1 MALGAFAVLT
11 ILLIV
16 AAIPLSIII
25 FSRNYWTKKQS
36 VGDGG
41 GGLGALEGKSNIY
54 MVSGCIC
61 DNFHLMYVGRLTRRK
76 QAMVRC
82 APKQIGLICICSLE
96 TVRKF

>member
-36 VGDGG
+36 VVDGG
-41 GGLGALEGKSNIY
+41 GGLVPWDGESNINL
-54 MVSGCIC
+54 VSGCIC
-61 DNFHLMYVGRLTRRK
+61 DNFHVM
-76 QAMVRC
+76 
-82 APKQIGLICICSLE
+82 
-96 TVRKF
+96 

>member
-25 FSRNYWTKKQS
+25 FSRNYSTKKQS

-41 GGLGALEGKSNIY
+41 GSLVPWDGESNL
-54 MVSGCIC
+54 VSGCIC
-61 DNFHLMYVGRLTRRK
+61 DNFHFMYVGRLIRRK
-76 QAMVRC
+76 LPMVRC
-82 APKQIGLICICSLE
+82 APKQIGPICICSLE
-96 TVRKF
+96 TVRRF